1 MLAAILGWLGWLASL
16 ALSPVTVGLIV
27 LLLTLGYLYL
37 SRNKNFWKGKGI
49 ASLPYHFPLGT
60 TGFFKFLK
68 TPWYQL
74 TLKLYD
80 DTKKAGGCVGM
91 VDWLGPA
98 LSVSDPEII
107 KAVLVKDFDTF
118 SERQPSS
125 MNTTQGVFAKMMTNL
140 TGQDWKDVRNI
151 STPTFSTGKIRSMT
165 GILEEQS
172 NILADQMFKESQA
185 AGEINTKEVIARYT
199 MDTIASVA
207 FGLNADSIRNPES
220 PIAKKAIDL
229 RKPPSMFKILVFMA
243 LFFLP
248 RFIKKRLS
256 LTAVML
262 NNDAVNFFVNI
273 SKRTIK
279 EREEHP
285 EQRRNDYL
293 QLLLDSR
300 NDDSQKRKLTD
311 DEITSQCLLFFFAG
325 NDTTSNALTWAAR
338 LLAFYPAVQE
348 RVQAEID
355 DNLHSDNDSITFDM
369 VNSKMPLLDR
379 VLAET
384 LRMYPLMQLTR
395 AANRDWRIPGTEAK
409 LDANCMVYLFP
420 YALQRDPDLY
430 PNPDTFDPDR
440 FLESPNP
447 YAYLP
452 FGQGPRN
459 CIGMRFAQLQAKV
472 ALVALLRRYSLVTG
486 SKSGELQPVLD
497 PGFVN
502 TQEKDGT
509 WLKVVRR

>member
-27 LLLTLGYLYL
+27 LLLTLVYLYL
-37 SRNKNFWKGKGI
+37 TRNKNCWKGKGI
-49 ASLPYHFPLGT
+49 PSMSYHFPMGNAGLE
-60 TGFFKFLK
+60 FFKKPFHQ
-68 TPWYQL
+68 TSAE
-74 TLKLYD
+74 LYET
-80 DTKKAGGCVGM
+80 TKKAGGCVGM
-91 VDWLGPA
+91 VDWVGPA
-98 LSVSDPEII
+98 LSVTDPEII
-107 KAVLVKDFDTF
+107 KAVLVKDFETF
-118 SERQPSS
+118 PDRRVASFSAGIGI
-125 MNTTQGVFAKMMTNL
+125 MGKMMTSL
-140 TGQDWKDVRNI
+140 HGQEWKDVRNI
-151 STPTFSTGKIRSMT
+151 STPTFSTGKIRSTT
-165 GILEEQS
+165 GILVEQA
-172 NILADQMFKESQA
+172 NILAEQLFKESSQA
-185 AGEINTKEVIARYT
+185 DGEINMKEVIARYT

-220 PIAKKAIDL
+220 PIAKKATDL
-229 RKPPSMFKILVFMA
+229 RKPMSSWKFLRFVILTNLPS
-243 LFFLP
+243 
-248 RFIKKRLS
+248 FITKRYDTSKLII
-256 LTAVML
+256 
-262 NNDAVNFFVNI
+262 NNDAIEFFANI
-273 SKRTIK
+273 SRRTIK

-300 NDDSQKRKLTD
+300 KDDSQKRKLTD
-311 DEITSQCLLFFFAG
+311 DEIIAQCILFFFAG

-355 DNLHSDNDSITFDM
+355 DNLHSDNDNITFDM
-369 VNSKMPLLDR
+369 INSNMPLLDR

-395 AANRDWRIPGTEAK
+395 ASNRDWRIPGTDTV
-409 LDANCMVYLFP
+409 LPANSMVYMYP
-420 YALQRDPDLY
+420 HSMQRDPDLY

-472 ALVALLRRYSLVTG
+472 ALVAVLRKYSLVTG
-486 SKSGELQPVLD
+486 PKSGDVQPVFF
-497 PGFVN
+497 PGFSQ